1 MKESIWVSAG
11 KRIKYVMPGQNSC
24 KGNETRRWWAKP
36 TKEMIK
42 SY

>member
-11 KRIKYVMPGQNSC
+11 KRIKYVMPGHNSC
-24 KGNETRRWWAKP
+24 KGNETRRWAKH

-42 SY
+42 SN